1 MLDFKSAPC
10 YTQSRPAKSTR
21 RLLGVV
27 LFQNYSGFD
36 RSDSHLL
43 PFGGVDLAGPNPRA
57 VDENRFD
64 FKAAAW

>member
-1 MLDFKSAPC
+1 MLDFKSAPR

-36 RSDSHLL
+36 RRDSHLL
-43 PFGGVDLAGPNPRA
+43 PFGGVDLADKCPRA
-57 VDENRFD
+57 VDENLFD
-64 FKAAAW
+64 FKAVA